1 MLGEKKKKLSSFA
14 MESSSKIGHRARNLG
29 RELSEGN
36 ERNRFYTAKNKLD
49 RGWNPR
55 VKVLARSF
63 SLARTTRSELRS
75 WQSRRLEAHAVL
87 KHYSLGVTIWGY
99 SIE

>member
-1 MLGEKKKKLSSFA
+1 